1 MKTAIPIPDVLFQRA
16 DELAQ
21 RLGKSRSQVYQD
33 AQILTERAEHL
44 SESDL
49 ALVLTG
55 IDLVLGR
62 A

>member
-44 SESDL
+44 SEK
-49 ALVLTG
+49 
-55 IDLVLGR
+55 
-62 A
+62 